1 MNNYIQ
7 RNHNTMQNNIQRKID
22 FIEKALDNGFTVKK
36 LDKNSYE
43 FTKKINGEIEKNT
56 VSVSS

>member
-1 MNNYIQ
+1 
-7 RNHNTMQNNIQRKID
+7 MQNNIQRKID